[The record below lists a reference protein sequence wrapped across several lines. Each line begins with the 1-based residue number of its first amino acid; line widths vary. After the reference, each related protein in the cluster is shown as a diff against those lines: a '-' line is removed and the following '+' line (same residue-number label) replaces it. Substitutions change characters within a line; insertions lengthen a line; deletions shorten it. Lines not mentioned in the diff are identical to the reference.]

1 MLDFITEEHRMVSA
15 SMAALCA
22 DLGRADRDSVL
33 TREQRIEPARI
44 RQGLKGLGLFEELT
58 PDALAASSLVQV
70 MIALESGKASL
81 PYPVLESLSAA
92 FFLAHAEI
100 SLSASLDPLQ
110 SLFTRPSLSAEET
123 ELPVV
128 CERRLSG
135 VAEAVPFTGLC
146 QKLLLTVRHENND
159 SLALAVVDLSA
170 CRIRSRGSVEPD
182 YPVGDVVFDDV
193 ELSEHAI
200 IRTLRDGRNAVA
212 ALALH
217 DAILAT
223 AEIAGASLR
232 LIDMT
237 REYLLTRTQFGKPL
251 GANQILKH
259 SLAKHHVR
267 AQALVMLLNYA
278 AAALDAAAPDA
289 PAAVRAAKQF
299 AGSSGTVLAQ
309 DMLQL
314 HGAIGYTMEYPLH
327 LFMRRV
333 FRLAAS
339 HGSTYQQGEM
349 LCRDYRLAE
358 H

>member
-1 MLDFITEEHRMVSA
+1 MLDFITEEHKMVLA

-22 DLGRADRDSVL
+22 DLGRADRNSVL
-33 TREQRIEPARI
+33 TREQRIEPARV
-44 RQGLKGLGLFEELT
+44 RQGLEGLGLFEELT
-58 PDALAASSLVQV
+58 SDALAASSLAQV

-81 PYPVLESLSAA
+81 PYPVLESLSAS
-92 FFLAHAEI
+92 FLLAHAGTP
-100 SLSASLDPLQ
+100 LSAALDPVK

-128 CERRLSG
+128 FEGRLSG
-135 VAEAVPFTGLC
+135 ITEAVPFASLC
-146 QKLLLTVRHENND
+146 QKLLLTVRHKNDD

-182 YPVGDVVFDDV
+182 YPVDDVVFDDV
-193 ELSEHAI
+193 ELSEHAT
-200 IRTLRDGRNAVA
+200 IRTLGDGRDAVH

-217 DAILAT
+217 DAVLAT
-223 AEIAGASLR
+223 AEIAGACLR

-259 SLAKHHVR
+259 SLAKHYVR
-267 AQALVMLLNYA
+267 TQSLVMMLNYA

-289 PAAVRAAKQF
+289 PSAVRAAKHF
-299 AGSSGTVLAQ
+299 AGSSGTALAQ

-333 FRLAAS
+333 FRLTAS